1 MARINPFAPNSPVA
15 PGMFVGRLAQVDS
28 LEQSL
33 LPTRAG
39 RSKGFMLTGERGI
52 GKTSLLQYF
61 KWVAQGHIKIGSGND
76 KVNFLVVELD
86 IQSSSTD
93 VGLIRRVELGLKRKL
108 SRTEPAR
115 TS

>member
-39 RSKGFMLTGERGI
+39 RPKGFMLTGERGI

-61 KWVAQGHIKIGSGND
+61 KWLPRDTSRLEAVTTRLISWWWSWTLNHLAQMSD
-76 KVNFLVVELD
+76 
-86 IQSSSTD
+86 
-93 VGLIRRVELGLKRKL
+93 
-108 SRTEPAR
+108 
-115 TS
+115 